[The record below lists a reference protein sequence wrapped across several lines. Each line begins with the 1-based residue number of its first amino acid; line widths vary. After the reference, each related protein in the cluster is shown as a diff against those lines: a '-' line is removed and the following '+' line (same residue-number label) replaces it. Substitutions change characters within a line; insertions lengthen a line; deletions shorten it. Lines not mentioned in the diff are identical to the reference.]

1 MNRYFLIIAC
11 LQLIPETTPVN
22 PLTTWLPV
30 RIGWARAA
38 RVCGLAVV
46 MSG

>member
-11 LQLIPETTPVN
+11 LQLVKDITPVN

-30 RIGWARAA
+30 SAI
-38 RVCGLAVV
+38 CSYLNEKLACSV
-46 MSG
+46 GTLI